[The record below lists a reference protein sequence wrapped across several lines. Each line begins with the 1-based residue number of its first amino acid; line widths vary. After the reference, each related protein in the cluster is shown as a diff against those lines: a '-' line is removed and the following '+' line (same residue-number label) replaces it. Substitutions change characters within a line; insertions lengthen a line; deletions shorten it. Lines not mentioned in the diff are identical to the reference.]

1 MEPSNFFT
9 PGMGVPLAILTDR
22 AFFLTLNKSIF
33 NEQLKFSFTSMIDA
47 STIKEK
53 KSDSNGLE
61 KDHSSSGVLLELKMT
76 YSIDQDLDGTIAI
89 TKINGDSNHPEGT
102 SYPFNK
108 MEDFSHLRFELKYFF

>member
-1 MEPSNFFT
+1 
-9 PGMGVPLAILTDR
+9 
-22 AFFLTLNKSIF
+22 
-33 NEQLKFSFTSMIDA
+33 MIDA

-53 KSDSNGLE
+53 KSDSNSME

-89 TKINGDSNHPEGT
+89 TKINGDQDHPKGA

-108 MEDFSHLRFELKYFF
+108 MENFSHLRFELKYFF

>member
-9 PGMGVPLAILTDR
+9 PGMGVPLAILTNR
-22 AFFLTLNKSIF
+22 AFFLTLDKNIF
-33 NEQLKFSFTSMIDA
+33 NGQLKFSLTSMIDA

-53 KSDSNGLE
+53 ESDPDILGE
-61 KDHSSSGVLLELKMT
+61 GHYSSGVLLELKMT
-76 YSIDQDLDGTIAI
+76 YSIVQDLDGTIAI
-89 TKINGDSNHPEGT
+89 TKINGDPDHPEGT